1 MSRMIAVGQR
11 AFVTAMTGVGAE
23 SVRCENPTEF
33 DEALRRLAVQAD
45 VRLVFAAEPLAASA
59 PEAVAAFRRRS
70 QAALLTLP
78 LLPSEQHPSL
88 EEVRRLV
95 EQATGANLI

>member
-23 SVRCENPTEF
+23 SVRCESPAEF
-33 DEALRRLAVQAD
+33 DEALRRLAVQ
-45 VRLVFAAEPLAASA
+45 AAEPLAASA